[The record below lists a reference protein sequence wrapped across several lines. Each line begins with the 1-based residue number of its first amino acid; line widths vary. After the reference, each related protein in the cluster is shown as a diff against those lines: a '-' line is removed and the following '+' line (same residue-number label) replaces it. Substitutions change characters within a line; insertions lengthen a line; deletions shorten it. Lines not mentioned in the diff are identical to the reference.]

1 MIELLA
7 ARMAI
12 SLKRSVPDHPT
23 SVEVFKFAISMML
36 NLLFVVVATLVI
48 SLFTGHTG
56 EAAVIL
62 ISFAVLRQLTGGMHL
77 KSNLQC
83 AVFSTLIFTGISML
97 SVSST
102 WTIAATITAIM
113 IISFLAPVGIERQSR
128 IPVKYFPYMKLA
140 ALLLV
145 ASNFLIL
152 SPALALSF
160 LAQSVTL
167 VLGKVVKS

>member
-1 MIELLA
+1 
-7 ARMAI
+7 
-12 SLKRSVPDHPT
+12 
-23 SVEVFKFAISMML
+23 
-36 NLLFVVVATLVI
+36 
-48 SLFTGHTG
+48 
-56 EAAVIL
+56 
-62 ISFAVLRQLTGGMHL
+62 
-77 KSNLQC
+77 
-83 AVFSTLIFTGISML
+83 ML